1 MGISTENEHIKF
13 HHSSLFSLIMCCFLL
28 KFDLMRFPWV
38 QYWWLLCYRGC
49 LGVIGKVGKYAYL
62 GFSCWVK
69 NESEVLTA
77 FLMRDTYLNRKI
89 HVQDRSRLHFSIL
102 LGTATIKNKFFSL
115 SVLILT
121 DSVIR
126 RLLRL
131 PLYSFVSKCFLL
143 S

>member
-1 MGISTENEHIKF
+1 MLSFRHLRILYFNTKKLGISTENEHIKF

-28 KFDLMRFPWV
+28 KFDPMRFPWV

-89 HVQDRSRLHFSIL
+89 RVQDQGCTSPFCWGLRQSKTS
-102 LGTATIKNKFFSL
+102 S
-115 SVLILT
+115 SVCW
-121 DSVIR
+121 
-126 RLLRL
+126 
-131 PLYSFVSKCFLL
+131 F
-143 S
+143 